1 VRQKLCSAFLAVT
14 CLLSLSSPVLAAE
27 EGGDIAFSPIG
38 WTFRALNFLILAFGL
53 GWLMRRAPQFFRG
66 RAARIVSA
74 IEESR
79 QIKDESDRLLKDSE
93 RRLAGLDKE
102 VGELRVTAQQDAA
115 AEAERIRAAAREEE
129 AKIERA
135 AQAEIL
141 AAERTARMEMK
152 ALVAH
157 LAVERA
163 ESLLRDQ
170 VTPDRQAA
178 LVRAFVQNV
187 GRAN

>member
-1 VRQKLCSAFLAVT
+1 MRQGVRFAFLVLS
-14 CLLSLSSPVLAAE
+14 CLLTLSSPVLAAE

-38 WTFRALNFLILAFGL
+38 WTFRALNFLILALGL
-53 GWLMRRAPQFFRG
+53 GWLMRKAPQFFRG

-79 QIKDESDRLLKDSE
+79 QIKDESDRLLRDSG
-93 RRLAGLDKE
+93 RRLAGLDGE
-102 VGELRVTAQQDAA
+102 VSELRVIARQDAA

-129 AKIERA
+129 AKVGHA

-141 AAERTARMEMK
+141 AAERAARMEMK
-152 ALVAH
+152 ALVAQ
-157 LAVERA
+157 LAVARA

-170 VTPDRQAA
+170 VTPERQAA
-178 LVRAFVQNV
+178 LMRAFVQNV

>member
-1 VRQKLCSAFLAVT
+1 MRQKRRFAFLAVT

-53 GWLMRRAPQFFRG
+53 GWLMRKAPQFFRG

-79 QIKDESDRLLKDSE
+79 QIKDESDRLLKNSE
-93 RRLAGLDKE
+93 RRLAGLDRE
-102 VGELRVTAQQDAA
+102 VSESRVTARQDAA
-115 AEAERIRAAAREEE
+115 AEAERIRAATREEE
-129 AKIERA
+129 TKVERA

-141 AAERTARMEMK
+141 AAKRAARLELK
-152 ALVAH
+152 ALIAQ
-157 LAVERA
+157 LAVARA

-170 VTPDRQAA
+170 VTPERQAV
-178 LVRAFVQNV
+178 LMRAFVQNV